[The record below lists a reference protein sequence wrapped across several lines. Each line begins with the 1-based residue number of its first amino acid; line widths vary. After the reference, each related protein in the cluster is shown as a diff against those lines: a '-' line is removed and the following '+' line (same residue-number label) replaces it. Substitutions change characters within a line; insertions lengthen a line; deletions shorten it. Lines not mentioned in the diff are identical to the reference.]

1 MVAARGNWQFLAW
14 KLPLQMVDDL
24 LQILEIL
31 GGMTAIHLGMMEL
44 HGDGKPHLEPTFA
57 IATPS
62 QEGVI
67 ENTRVL
73 VDDAVELGGRHG
85 RGADNHRLLVERT
98 FAGVD
103 GRLRHP
109 IVIGGKLIKIITIG
123 HIARTDIALFVVHNH
138 VNGQAVV
145 LIQFFAFG
153 QQIKHL
159 LSGGSTAHTPAQQRV
174 KLYAPALAHLIQTRY
189 IKSLGKRNHGHRRL
203 HPKSESLSPAGILR
217 INFLF
222 HCGYTDF

>member
-1 MVAARGNWQFLAW
+1 
-14 KLPLQMVDDL
+14 
-24 LQILEIL
+24 
-31 GGMTAIHLGMMEL
+31 MTAIHLGMMEL

-57 IATPS
+57 IAAPS

-85 RGADNHRLLVERT
+85 RCADNHRLLVKGAL
-98 FAGVD
+98 AGVD

-109 IVIGGKLIKIITIG
+109 IVIGCKLLKIIAVG
-123 HIARTDIALFVVHNH
+123 HIARTDIALFMVHNH
-138 VNGQAVV
+138 VDGQAVV
-145 LIQFFAFG
+145 LVQLAVLR
-153 QQIKHL
+153 QQVELWSIY
-159 LSGGSTAHTPAQQRV
+159 GSTPHAPAQQRV
-174 KLYAPALAHLIQTRY
+174 KLYAPALANLIQARY
-189 IKSLGKRNHGHRRL
+189 IKRLSKRNHGHGRF

>member
-1 MVAARGNWQFLAW
+1 MA
-14 KLPLQMVDDL
+14 P
-24 LQILEIL
+24 
-31 GGMTAIHLGMMEL
+31 IHLGMMEL
-44 HGDGKPHLEPTFA
+44 HGDGKGYFEPTFT
-57 IATPS
+57 IAAPR

-85 RGADNHRLLVERT
+85 RCADNHRLLVKGAL
-98 FAGVD
+98 AGVD

-109 IVIGGKLIKIITIG
+109 LVIGCKLLKIITIG
-123 HIARTDIALFVVHNH
+123 HIARTDIALFMVHNH
-138 VNGQAVV
+138 VDGQAVV
-145 LIQFFAFG
+145 LVQLAILG
-153 QQIKHL
+153 QQVELCTIC
-159 LSGGSTAHTPAQQRV
+159 GSTAHAPAQQRV
-174 KLYAPALAHLIQTRY
+174 KLYAPALAHLIQSRY
-189 IKSLGKRNHGHRRL
+189 IERLGKRNHGHGRF